1 MTQGNPSC
9 LRFSLEESV
18 WFQRGQEVL
27 QLISISLDPN
37 ITIQESEQYVTI
49 QGALELTG
57 EYNRVD
63 ADETEQQNAASQAKF
78 VQSVEERDEGIFE
91 FTHFFPVDITIP
103 NNRIQSI
110 EDIDVEV
117 ESFDYEF
124 PERSCMKLNANLMI
138 SGLYGEQR
146 EEAAQAVV
154 EEAEEVEEVEEVEE
168 APELEAEL
176 EPLYRSSIFE
186 PPVQEEQ
193 EDDFV
198 TELQLEKTEQ
208 QKQAEELYRPFEAEA
223 KKQPEVSDFESH
235 EQNTSAAP
243 VLNEIQPEPQ
253 AAEELKEAFPEI
265 AFTAQR
271 SEAPAEPLVEAV
283 EEFNQVPLEESPV
296 QEVKVTEHA
305 YMEEESSSSEQEV
318 KKKSKSKKSMTLT
331 EFFARKDENE
341 MSKVKVCI
349 VQHGDTLDLIA
360 ERYEV
365 SSQQLQRVNNLDIN
379 QDVYEGQVLYIPAVV
394 TR

>member
-57 EYNRVD
+57 EYNRVE
-63 ADETEQQNAASQAKF
+63 ADEAEQQNAGYQAKF
-78 VQSVEERDEGIFE
+78 VQSVEERDEGVFE

-110 EDIDVEV
+110 EDIGVEV
-117 ESFDYEF
+117 ESFDYDF

-146 EEAAQAVV
+146 EEAENA
-154 EEAEEVEEVEEVEE
+154 VEEVVEASE
-168 APELEAEL
+168 AEAEL
-176 EPLYRSSIFE
+176 EPLYRSSASIFE
-186 PPVQEEQ
+186 PPAQEDEEQ
-193 EDDFV
+193 ESDFV
-198 TELQLEKTEQ
+198 TELRIEKAEQ
-208 QKQAEELYRPFEAEA
+208 QEQEQDQEQVEELFRPFEAEA
-223 KKQPEVSDFESH
+223 RKQPEVPAVEVN
-235 EQNTSAAP
+235 EEEVAP
-243 VLNEIQPEPQ
+243 PALQEAQIAPQ
-253 AAEELKEAFPEI
+253 AAEEPKEAFPNI

-271 SEAPAEPLVEAV
+271 SETPAETYVAEV
-283 EEFNQVPLEESPV
+283 EEFKQVPLEESPV
-296 QEVKVTEHA
+296 QEVKVTENV
-305 YMEEESSSSEQEV
+305 YMEESSSSSEQEV
-318 KKKSKSKKSMTLT
+318 KKKKKSKNSMTLT

-341 MSKVKVCI
+341 MSKLKVCI
-349 VQHGDTLDLIA
+349 VQHGETLELLA

-365 SSQQLQRVNNLDIN
+365 SSQQLQRVNNLDIT
-379 QDVYEGQVLYIPAVV
+379 QDVFEGQVLYIPAVV